1 MDSKLDDEI
10 VQPRLRRSTSAASSI
25 ADELEDLEADPEI
38 YMRDAKIAFQKI
50 QEDAEAKEFPAN
62 LDQDLL
68 NPIELD
74 ADIQD
79 LFGAPHIS
87 AMGAAKNIIVSYLFR
102 CILY

>member
-1 MDSKLDDEI
+1 MFWLRKLKMDSKFEDEI

-38 YMRDAKIAFQKI
+38 YMREAKIAFQKI

-68 NPIELD
+68 NPID
-74 ADIQD
+74 MNADIQD
-79 LFGAPHIS
+79 LFGVPHIS
-87 AMGAAKNIIVSYLFR
+87 AFAAAKNIIVS
-102 CILY
+102 